1 MIPRAKT
8 KDCPTPL
15 SQCLPQP
22 VEIRRFGLV
31 WFLLCEPK
39 SQNARMWRFLWK
51 LPYCEW
57 VYTHIQLIGDHHT
70 FPTADASK
78 SFFCGIWG
86 RKPVENLAYRKFLQ
100 VLKLFNNVLKTPEEL
115 QSHCKWIVYKCQIDR
130 IMPLVENVAKM
141 FKSSSSWAAF
151 CANLQILFILSSSA
165 TGSTGFTDLFD
176 QINFDSEFLSLF
188 RGVPFLSPRFVFT
201 RSRSPKTTFLVTN

>member
-1 MIPRAKT
+1 MRAKISKCT
-8 KDCPTPL
+8 NVTL
-15 SQCLPQP
+15 SLK
-22 VEIRRFGLV
+22 E
-31 WFLLCEPK
+31 
-39 SQNARMWRFLWK
+39 

-57 VYTHIQLIGDHHT
+57 VYTHIQLIRDHHT

-78 SFFCGIWG
+78 SFFWFSGIWG

-141 FKSSSSWAAF
+141 FKSSSWAAF

-165 TGSTGFTDLFD
+165 TVSTGFTDLFD

>member
-1 MIPRAKT
+1 MRPRAKT
-8 KDCPTPL
+8 KDCPPPL

-31 WFLLCEPK
+31 WRECEPK

-57 VYTHIQLIGDHHT
+57 VYTHIQLIRDHHT

-78 SFFCGIWG
+78 SFFWFSGIWG

-141 FKSSSSWAAF
+141 FKKSSSSSSSWAAS
-151 CANLQILFILSSSA
+151 NLQIIFLSSSA
-165 TGSTGFTDLFD
+165 FAGADFTDLFD
-176 QINFDSEFLSLF
+176 QINRL
-188 RGVPFLSPRFVFT
+188 GIPVFV
-201 RSRSPKTTFLVTN
+201 